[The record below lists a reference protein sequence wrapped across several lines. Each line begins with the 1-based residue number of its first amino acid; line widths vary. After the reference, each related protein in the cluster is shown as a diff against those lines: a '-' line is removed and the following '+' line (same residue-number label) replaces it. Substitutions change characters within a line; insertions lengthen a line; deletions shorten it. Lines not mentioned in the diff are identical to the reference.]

1 MRKDW
6 RSIATSMGFIL
17 LLSVIGCSGPRPVLY
32 PNDHLEQ
39 VGQSQADQDIAECT
53 ALAEEYVQSN
63 KAEQIVGGTVVGAG
77 TGATTGAIGG
87 AIRGSAGEGAA
98 VGAATGATL
107 GLLHGLFASS
117 KPSRAHMN
125 FVNKC
130 LSKRGYEP
138 TGWN

>member
-1 MRKDW
+1 
-6 RSIATSMGFIL
+6 MGLMLIFFLIL
-17 LLSVIGCSGPRPVLY
+17 GCAGPKPVLY
-32 PNDHLEQ
+32 PNDHFQE

-53 ALAEEYVQSN
+53 TLAEEYVESH
-63 KAEQIVGGTVVGAG
+63 KTEQIAGGTIVGAG
-77 TGATTGAIGG
+77 TGAATGAIGG
-87 AIRGSAGEGAA
+87 AIRGSAGTGAA
-98 VGAATGATL
+98 VGAATGATV
-107 GLLHGLFASS
+107 GLLHGLFASA